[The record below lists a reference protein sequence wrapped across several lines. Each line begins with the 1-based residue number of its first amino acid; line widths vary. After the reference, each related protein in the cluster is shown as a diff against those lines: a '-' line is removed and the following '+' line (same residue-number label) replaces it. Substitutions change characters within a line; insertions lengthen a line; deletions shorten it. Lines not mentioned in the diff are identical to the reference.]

1 MDYGVSRR
9 FSRIGLVLV
18 VGWRQFPALADTR
31 NIPAPAYRTDSVDT
45 PPEWQTF
52 VRTTREKPPDAQRTR
67 SAPNLTSSNNALINI
82 TAPEAFRRVNCT
94 EIRDIQGVV
103 SFPTGSSSSPTR
115 NHTALIVRF
124 ADRSSVF
131 PIKLSVATD
140 AIQNSIT
147 PNRTVAIRV
156 MSKSLETEVG
166 ILKWLVADWG
176 LGNSKVFPSGELN
189 SWNGF
194 VPAWL
199 WHDSSVCEL
208 AEELLG
214 RYPPR
219 RIILMRSH
227 LMSTAKRK
235 VSDFLLRE
243 EGLNTVKPKRST

>member
-31 NIPAPAYRTDSVDT
+31 NIPAPAYRTDNVDT
-45 PPEWQTF
+45 PPEWRTF
-52 VRTTREKPPDAQRTR
+52 VRTTREKPPDAPRSRTR
-67 SAPNLTSSNNALINI
+67 SAPNLTSSNNALINK

-94 EIRDIQGVV
+94 EIRDRQRGCIF
-103 SFPTGSSSSPTR
+103 SYRGSPSSPTR

-166 ILKWLVADWG
+166 ILKWLVADSG
-176 LGNSKVFPSGELN
+176 LENSEVFPSGELN

-214 RYPPR
+214 RYSPR
-219 RIILMRSH
+219 RIILM
-227 LMSTAKRK
+227 KRGK
-235 VSDFLLRE
+235 AQ
-243 EGLNTVKPKRST
+243 